1 MGVGSPR
8 HVRVERRCEV
18 GQALRTDEV
27 GPLLLDVAQRT
38 GDLGGQSIAIPRQRQ
53 DPCPSIVLKA
63 ALGDEATQL
72 QLVDDRADGL
82 RRHPHRFR
90 QGGDRGDAGSD
101 QLDSEGMGNGQAT
114 VPGAVE
120 ASERVTQE
128 PFGGIHQKG
137 GDRQTHVV
145 ERT

>member
-18 GQALRTDEV
+18 GHPLRTDEV
-27 GPLLLDVAQRT
+27 GPLPLDVAQRT

-82 RRHPHRFR
+82 NDQRDPAR
-90 QGGDRGDAGSD
+90 AGVGASGRVNNVWD
-101 QLDSEGMGNGQAT
+101 VRLESWKMTSIGRNQLD
-114 VPGAVE
+114 GA
-120 ASERVTQE
+120 R
-128 PFGGIHQKG
+128 
-137 GDRQTHVV
+137 
-145 ERT
+145 